1 MLNLIN
7 IQPDIGIIY
16 LYAKDPYE
24 VKNKYLINNRENIEI
39 RHLDDPNAFIEYSND
54 IWDVYK
60 NIEEY
65 NPGKE
70 NMILMAFDYMI
81 TDMIS
86 NKKLNSVVF
95 ELFTRGRKLNMFLV
109 FVTQTYGTINLSY
122 QD

>member
-7 IQPDIGIIY
+7 IQPDICIIY

-24 VKNKYLINNRENIEI
+24 VKNKYLINNRENIKI
-39 RHLDDPNAFIEYSND
+39 RHLDYPNAFIEYSND
-54 IWDVYK
+54 ILDVHK

-65 NPGKE
+65 NSGKE

-109 FVTQTYGTINLSY
+109 FVTQSYGTINLSY
-122 QD
+122 QG